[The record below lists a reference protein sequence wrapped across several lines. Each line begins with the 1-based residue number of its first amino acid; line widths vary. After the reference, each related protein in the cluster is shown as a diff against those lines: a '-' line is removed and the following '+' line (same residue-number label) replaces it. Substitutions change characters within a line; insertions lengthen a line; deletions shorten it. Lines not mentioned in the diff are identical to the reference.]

1 MSTIHPPLAGDAALA
16 FIRANTVL
24 SQPPVCPEIT
34 LYLATEITPLWEA
47 TEAFLAEKNL
57 PPPFWA
63 FAWVGGQALSRY
75 VLDNP
80 ELVAGKRVLDFAAG
94 CGMTAIAA
102 ALCGAARSEA
112 AEIDAVA
119 AASITVNAEVNG
131 VQVEVLLDDVLERT
145 DCPWDVVMAGDV
157 CYERPMAEKVFA
169 WLRRCAAAGAVVL
182 LADPGRD
189 YLPTTGLMKVAGYT
203 IPTSLELENR
213 TSRDAVVYRIV
224 G

>member
-80 ELVAGKRVLDFAAG
+80 DLVAGKRVLDFAAG

-169 WLRRCAAAGAVVL
+169 WLRRCA
-182 LADPGRD
+182 
-189 YLPTTGLMKVAGYT
+189 
-203 IPTSLELENR
+203 
-213 TSRDAVVYRIV
+213 
-224 G
+224 